1 MAPPTPEQINQL
13 HVRLSK
19 TDGKPVVLSHTEG
32 FSDPDIPM
40 NKLMGFPAPLM
51 DLFDSDAM
59 KLSFPELIE
68 KSTDV
73 YDDYAISCDQLSRVE
88 ENTHEQANSR
98 IWFQQRSG
106 RVTASKLKR
115 AIATDPSKPS
125 HSLIKST
132 CYSDLQS
139 FKSAACKYGVQ
150 HEDIAQKEYWVIF
163 EENLFSDIS
172 FSLFFSK
179 INSAK
184 I

>member
-1 MAPPTPEQINQL
+1 
-13 HVRLSK
+13 
-19 TDGKPVVLSHTEG
+19 
-32 FSDPDIPM
+32 
-40 NKLMGFPAPLM
+40 
-51 DLFDSDAM
+51 M

-73 YDDYAISCDQLSRVE
+73 YDDYAISYDQVSLVQ

-139 FKSAACKYGVQ
+139 FKSAACIYMEFSMRTLHKRNMP
-150 HEDIAQKEYWVIF
+150 KECLKCI
-163 EENLFSDIS
+163 LILKLQILD
-172 FSLFFSK
+172 
-179 INSAK
+179 
-184 I
+184 